1 MRLGGFY
8 GLTAFSLLLLDD
20 EREVAD
26 KIAAM
31 NADMNATILK
41 DLSKEFLYLGY
52 TVDNFPFMY
61 DCAGKNDARL
71 LLKKC
76 SIKDHHVEC
85 TSDEDYNSLLYALAV
100 HIALLVLRSQKPFD
114 LGELKDTDVL
124 DVPGVMMEIAEKI
137 LQDID
142 QTTLIAFDR
151 KFREKYSYSDACD
164 VSDIIIKAFSIEVTV
179 NSHVNVSGKS
189 YELSD
194 DNKKVILWLK
204 KHRSRIDALRN
215 SINLVMSSDDVIFG
229 VPFPA
234 LISRKPTCLYYAVG
248 KKFDYAKSAN
258 REVLLSVIADVKE
271 EITKFTELVEKEVVF
286 GESIQSDYLTK
297 DSYMDK
303 VLAFESDKRA
313 FFMSEVKDIY
323 APEDFSSESFTLLSD
338 IYDLANA
345 IDIDLINRVLGT
357 DFHKSSFYKEIRAL
371 NALGFAGLNVNTMD
385 LFEKSIKDVMLSVS
399 SVYEKSEEYHGEL
412 DTVLGDIRAL
422 LSTLKPIGGE
432 LSV

>member
-76 SIKDHHVEC
+76 SVKDHHVEC

-100 HIALLVLRSQKPFD
+100 HMALLVLRSQKPFD

-124 DVPGVMMEIAEKI
+124 DVPGVMMGIAERV

-151 KFREKYSYSDACD
+151 KFREKYSCSGICD

-179 NSHVNVSGKS
+179 NPRVNVGGKS
-189 YELSD
+189 YELSE

-204 KHRSRIDALRN
+204 KHR
-215 SINLVMSSDDVIFG
+215 
-229 VPFPA
+229 
-234 LISRKPTCLYYAVG
+234 
-248 KKFDYAKSAN
+248 
-258 REVLLSVIADVKE
+258 IA
-271 EITKFTELVEKEVVF
+271 ELEQQVEK
-286 GESIQSDYLTK
+286 G
-297 DSYMDK
+297 
-303 VLAFESDKRA
+303 R
-313 FFMSEVKDIY
+313 
-323 APEDFSSESFTLLSD
+323 
-338 IYDLANA
+338 
-345 IDIDLINRVLGT
+345 DIDERIQRIKERRTVGRTSALDRGDTRRVGT
-357 DFHKSSFYKEIRAL
+357 ERPAYRGTEDAAQRISDLEREIKQR
-371 NALGFAGLNVNTMD
+371 
-385 LFEKSIKDVMLSVS
+385 EQSREYSSIKERLEAGRQSIAEREREAAKRKRHDRGMS
-399 SVYEKSEEYHGEL
+399 
-412 DTVLGDIRAL
+412 R
-422 LSTLKPIGGE
+422 
-432 LSV
+432 

>member
-8 GLTAFSLLLLDD
+8 GLTAFSLLLLDN
-20 EREVAD
+20 EREVTD

-52 TVDNFPFMY
+52 TIDNFPYMY

-76 SIKDHHVEC
+76 NIKNHHVEC
-85 TSDEDYNSLLYALAV
+85 TSDEDYNNLLYALAV
-100 HIALLVLRSQKPFD
+100 HMALLILRSQKPF
-114 LGELKDTDVL
+114 ELAELADMDPL
-124 DVPGVMMEIAEKI
+124 DVPGFMMGIAEEV
-137 LQDID
+137 LQYMD

-151 KFREKYSYSDACD
+151 KFKEKYSCSRICDISD
-164 VSDIIIKAFSIEVTV
+164 VIIKAFNIEVTV
-179 NSHVNVSGKS
+179 NSRVNVGGRS
-189 YELSD
+189 YELSE

-204 KHRSRIDALRN
+204 RHRSRIDALRN

-234 LISRKPTCLYYAVG
+234 LIGRKPTCLYYAVG
-248 KKFDYAKSAN
+248 KKFDYAKGAN
-258 REVLLSVIADVKE
+258 REVLLSVVADVKE
-271 EITKFTELVEKEVVF
+271 EITRFSELVEKEVVF
-286 GESIQSDYLTK
+286 GESLHSDYLTK
-297 DSYMDK
+297 DSYVDK
-303 VLAFESDKRA
+303 VLAFEPDKRA
-313 FFMSEVKDIY
+313 FFMSEVKSIY
-323 APEDFSSESFTLLSD
+323 APGDFSPESFTLLSN

-345 IDIDLINRVLGT
+345 VDIGLINRVLET
-357 DFHKSSFYKEIRAL
+357 DFHKSNFYKEIAPL
-371 NALGFAGLNVNTMD
+371 NALGFAGLNINTMD

-399 SVYEKSEEYHGEL
+399 SVYEKSEEYHSEL
-412 DTVLGDIRAL
+412 NTVLDDIRAL

>member
-1 MRLGGFY
+1 M
-8 GLTAFSLLLLDD
+8 
-20 EREVAD
+20 
-26 KIAAM
+26 
-31 NADMNATILK
+31 
-41 DLSKEFLYLGY
+41 
-52 TVDNFPFMY
+52 
-61 DCAGKNDARL
+61 
-71 LLKKC
+71 
-76 SIKDHHVEC
+76 
-85 TSDEDYNSLLYALAV
+85 
-100 HIALLVLRSQKPFD
+100 
-114 LGELKDTDVL
+114 
-124 DVPGVMMEIAEKI
+124 
-137 LQDID
+137 
-142 QTTLIAFDR
+142 
-151 KFREKYSYSDACD
+151 
-164 VSDIIIKAFSIEVTV
+164 
-179 NSHVNVSGKS
+179 
-189 YELSD
+189 
-194 DNKKVILWLK
+194 
-204 KHRSRIDALRN
+204 
-215 SINLVMSSDDVIFG
+215 
-229 VPFPA
+229 
-234 LISRKPTCLYYAVG
+234 G

>member
-8 GLTAFSLLLLDD
+8 GLTAFSLLLLND

-76 SIKDHHVEC
+76 SVKDHHVEC

-100 HIALLVLRSQKPFD
+100 HMALLVLRSQKPFD

-124 DVPGVMMEIAEKI
+124 DVPGVMMGIAERV

-151 KFREKYSYSDACD
+151 KFREKYSCSGICD

-179 NSHVNVSGKS
+179 NPRVNVGGKS
-189 YELSD
+189 YELSE

-215 SINLVMSSDDVIFG
+215 L
-229 VPFPA
+229 
-234 LISRKPTCLYYAVG
+234 LIW
-248 KKFDYAKSAN
+248 
-258 REVLLSVIADVKE
+258 
-271 EITKFTELVEKEVVF
+271 
-286 GESIQSDYLTK
+286 
-297 DSYMDK
+297 
-303 VLAFESDKRA
+303 
-313 FFMSEVKDIY
+313 
-323 APEDFSSESFTLLSD
+323 
-338 IYDLANA
+338 
-345 IDIDLINRVLGT
+345 
-357 DFHKSSFYKEIRAL
+357 
-371 NALGFAGLNVNTMD
+371 
-385 LFEKSIKDVMLSVS
+385 
-399 SVYEKSEEYHGEL
+399 
-412 DTVLGDIRAL
+412 
-422 LSTLKPIGGE
+422 
-432 LSV
+432 